1 LVVDFH
7 IPEIGEEV
15 PTFSGVDRNQN
26 SFLWNVNL
34 DEVIAVG
41 WTEVQELEVDAAKP
55 EIHFFLE
62 GNGGDDRVPVLS
74 NQVRNDVHVAYPHRR
89 VAEETRVTV
98 VVLMIVTQYH
108 IPHWHVITAIELPL
122 EPLCCAGV
130 AIVTVDNDDAFIGQD
145 IGAILVIGAPAVDM
159 F

>member
-1 LVVDFH
+1 M
-7 IPEIGEEV
+7 
-15 PTFSGVDRNQN
+15 
-26 SFLWNVNL
+26 
-34 DEVIAVG
+34 
-41 WTEVQELEVDAAKP
+41 DAAKP
-55 EIHFFLE
+55 KIHLFFE
-62 GNGGDDRVPVLS
+62 SDGGDDRVPVLS
-74 NQVRNDVHVAYPHRR
+74 DQLSNNVHVTYPHRR

-130 AIVTVDNDDAFIGQD
+130 AVVTVDNDDAFIGQD
-145 IGAILVIGAPAVDM
+145 VGAVLVIRAPAVDM